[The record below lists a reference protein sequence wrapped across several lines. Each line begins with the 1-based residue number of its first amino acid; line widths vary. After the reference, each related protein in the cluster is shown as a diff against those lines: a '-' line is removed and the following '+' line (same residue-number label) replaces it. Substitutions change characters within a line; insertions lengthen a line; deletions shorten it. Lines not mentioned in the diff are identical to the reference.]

1 MKARQKAAT
10 FLTQPA
16 VILTFISII
25 LTLSI
30 ATSNYGTILGY
41 VIVLVTAWA
50 VKWDWSFFSI
60 QKNPLAQTI
69 LKAVLYT
76 ILIIVA
82 NDFLFQPVIEYFYG
96 ATDLSNFEGLK
107 GNWQNYLV
115 FLAIMWIFAAFGEE
129 FLYRGYMLKQL
140 ARIFGNSQPAWAAA
154 ILISSFAFGFAHL
167 YQGTSGIITTG
178 FVALLFSS
186 IFYKNQKNLWV
197 LVLTHGFYDV
207 FGITLIFLDKERI
220 ITNWAMENLFF
231 FLT

>member
-1 MKARQKAAT
+1 MEARQKAAF

-16 VILTFISII
+16 VILSIISLI

-30 ATSNYGTILGY
+30 ATSNYGTILGF
-41 VIVLVTAWA
+41 VIILITAWA
-50 VKWDWSFFSI
+50 LKWDWSFFGI
-60 QKNPLAQTI
+60 QKNPFAKTV
-69 LKAVLYT
+69 LKAILYT
-76 ILIIVA
+76 LLIIAV
-82 NDFLFQPVIEYFYG
+82 NDFIFQPVIEYFYG

-115 FLAIMWIFAAFGEE
+115 FLAVMWIFAAFGEE

-140 ARIFGNSQPAWAAA
+140 VRIFGNSQFAWVIA

-186 IFYKNQKNLWV
+186 IFYKNQNNLWV

-207 FGITLIFLDKERI
+207 FGITMIFLDKERM
-220 ITNWAMENLFF
+220 ITKWALDNIFF
-231 FLT
+231 FLS